1 MDFRSDFLKKN
12 AAKVIMNFYRR
23 KKKMRNNLIATAD
36 GITKAQEKS
45 NNVRLEFINL
55 IQNLKKKYH
64 KEKKDISD
72 ASSSEPSRS
81 D

>member
-1 MDFRSDFLKKN
+1 MDFRSDYQKKN
-12 AAKVIMNFYRR
+12 AAKVILNFYRR

-45 NNVRLEFINL
+45 NNVRREFINL
-55 IQNLKKKYH
+55 IQNLKNKYKKED
-64 KEKKDISD
+64 KNLSD